1 MKKLLLIL
9 PFMALAACNQNTY
22 VHDANEYVKD
32 CEKIVTSEMGGDIY
46 KCPMTEDL
54 VAVKAM
60 EADSAFGLS
69 ADLDIATVAA
79 DAKNAYV
86 NVFGG
91 KCETEGQVSYRVIVN
106 TPKTVNDETYY
117 AVEVCR

>member
-9 PFMALAACNQNTY
+9 PVVALAACG
-22 VHDANEYVKD
+22 HDANEYISG
-32 CEKIVTSEMGGDIY
+32 CEKVLDTSMGDVY

-54 VAVKAM
+54 ATIKSM
-60 EADSAFGLS
+60 EADCMFIGTQMGDKIDVITLAS
-69 ADLDIATVAA
+69 DTEY
-79 DAKNAYV
+79 AYV
-86 NVFGG
+86 NVYGD

-106 TPKTVNDETYY
+106 TPKITDENKTFY